1 MSEPTQTNR
10 KKSRRRNGDGNTY
23 RHKNGWRTV
32 ISHKGHTVTAM
43 GRSEQ
48 ESRRLAK
55 EKIKAL
61 PIYDGS
67 LVPAAAKL
75 TTGEYL
81 TNWITKK
88 HKTSIAATTYRRYA
102 SLINIHIIP
111 ALGTIKLQAVTKNH
125 VNALMLQMREKGQS
139 ARSQQQARAVLSAA
153 FESAMEDDLVAS
165 NPVTKSRTITLDTAQ
180 IHPLSLV
187 EVQTL
192 LAKTMGLQM
201 QARVRM
207 AVLYALRQG
216 EALGLQ
222 WRDVDFN
229 KKTVFIWQQVQKIEG
244 VYEFVKLKSE
254 DSSRTLEI
262 DDETLAALKAHKIQ
276 QNVDRLSMGDKWEDH
291 DLVFTTSTGKPIDCK
306 TDYRHWHRALA
317 NAGLPIKRLH
327 DARHTAA
334 TILFDQ
340 GLDIEVI
347 RRFMGHSSVLLTS
360 KTYVH
365 HSSRQLRGA
374 ADLIQKM
381 SQPREIAN

>member
-67 LVPAAAKL
+67 FVPAAAKL
-75 TTGEYL
+75 TTGEFL

-165 NPVTKSRTITLDTAQ
+165 NPVAKSRTISLDSAQ
-180 IHPLSLV
+180 IHPLSLT

-192 LAKTMGLQM
+192 LAKTTGVQM

-207 AVLYALRQG
+207 AVLYAMRQG

-222 WRDVDFN
+222 WKDVDFN

-262 DDETLAALKAHKIQ
+262 DNETLAALKAHKVQ
-276 QNVDRLSMGDKWEDH
+276 QNMDRLSMGDQWEDH

-306 TDYRHWHRALA
+306 TDYRQWHRALA

-334 TILFDQ
+334 TLLFDQ

-365 HSSRQLRGA
+365 HSARQLKGA
-374 ADLIQKM
+374 ADLINNMIKG
-381 SQPREIAN
+381 A

>member
-75 TTGEYL
+75 TTGEFL

-153 FESAMEDDLVAS
+153 SATRTFARTAS
-165 NPVTKSRTITLDTAQ
+165 HIPLYPTSAENAAPSKKKIERPMRISASPGSANKRKNTITTKYDN
-180 IHPLSLV
+180 V
-187 EVQTL
+187 RNWR
-192 LAKTMGLQM
+192 AK
-201 QARVRM
+201 
-207 AVLYALRQG
+207 
-216 EALGLQ
+216 
-222 WRDVDFN
+222 N
-229 KKTVFIWQQVQKIEG
+229 
-244 VYEFVKLKSE
+244 
-254 DSSRTLEI
+254 
-262 DDETLAALKAHKIQ
+262 AAAP
-276 QNVDRLSMGDKWEDH
+276 S
-291 DLVFTTSTGKPIDCK
+291 
-306 TDYRHWHRALA
+306 
-317 NAGLPIKRLH
+317 
-327 DARHTAA
+327 
-334 TILFDQ
+334 
-340 GLDIEVI
+340 
-347 RRFMGHSSVLLTS
+347 
-360 KTYVH
+360 
-365 HSSRQLRGA
+365 
-374 ADLIQKM
+374 
-381 SQPREIAN
+381 

>member
-1 MSEPTQTNR
+1 MDNNMSEPTQTSR

-81 TNWITKK
+81 TNWINMK

-102 SLINIHIIP
+102 SLINVHIIP
-111 ALGTIKLQAVTKNH
+111 ALGSIKLQAITKNH
-125 VNALMLQMREKGQS
+125 INALMLQMREKGQS

-153 FESAMEDDLVAS
+153 FESAMEDDLVVS
-165 NPVTKSRTITLDTAQ
+165 NPVLKSRTITLDTTQ
-180 IHPLSLV
+180 IQPLSLT
-187 EVQTL
+187 EVQIL
-192 LAKTMGLQM
+192 LSKTSELQM
-201 QARVRM
+201 QARVRL

-222 WRDVDFN
+222 WKDVDFN
-229 KKTVFIWQQVQKIEG
+229 KKTVFIWQQNQKIEG
-244 VYEFVKLKSE
+244 TYQFVKLKSE
-254 DSSRTLEI
+254 DSIRTLEI
-262 DDETLAALKAHKIQ
+262 DEETLAALKAHKVQ
-276 QNVDRLSMGDKWEDH
+276 QNLDRLAMGNKWKDH
-291 DLVFTTSTGKPIDCK
+291 DLVFSTSIGKPIDSK
-306 TDYRHWHRALA
+306 TDYRKWHRALS
-317 NAGLPIKRLH
+317 NAKLPLKRLH

-334 TILFDQ
+334 TLLFDQ

-365 HSSRQLRGA
+365 HSARQLRGA
-374 ADLIQKM
+374 ADLIQNMTKG
-381 SQPREIAN
+381 A

>member
-1 MSEPTQTNR
+1 MSEPTQTPR

-81 TNWITKK
+81 INWITKK

-102 SLINIHIIP
+102 SLINVHIIP
-111 ALGTIKLQAVTKNH
+111 ALGSIKLQAITKNH
-125 VNALMLQMREKGQS
+125 INALMLQMREKGQS

-153 FESAMEDDLVAS
+153 FESAMEDDLVAT
-165 NPVTKSRTITLDTAQ
+165 NPVIKSRTISIDSAQ

-187 EVQTL
+187 EVQKL
-192 LAKTMGLQM
+192 LARTINTQM
-201 QARVRM
+201 QARIRI
-207 AVLYALRQG
+207 AVLYGLRQG
-216 EALGLQ
+216 EALGLK
-222 WRDVDFN
+222 WKDVDLD
-229 KKTVFIWQQVQKIEG
+229 KKTIFVWQQIQKIEG
-244 VYEFVKLKSE
+244 AYEFVKLKSG
-254 DSSRTLEI
+254 DSIRTLEI
-262 DDETLAALKAHKIQ
+262 DEDTVTALRAHKIQ
-276 QNVDRLSMGDKWEDH
+276 QNMNRLAKGEGWNDN
-291 DLVFTTSTGKPIDCK
+291 DLVFTNSIGNPIDYK
-306 TDYRHWHRALA
+306 TDYRQWHSALA
-317 NAGLPIKRLH
+317 NADLPKKRLH

-334 TILFDQ
+334 TLLFDQ

-365 HSSRQLRGA
+365 HSARQLKGA
-374 ADLIQKM
+374 ADLINTMIKG
-381 SQPREIAN
+381 A

>member
-1 MSEPTQTNR
+1 MDKNMSEPTQTSR

-81 TNWITKK
+81 TNWISKK

-102 SLINIHIIP
+102 SLINVHIIP

-153 FESAMEDDLVAS
+153 FESAIEDDLVAS
-165 NPVTKSRTITLDTAQ
+165 NPVVKSRTVTLDTAQ
-180 IHPLSLV
+180 IHPFSLA

-192 LAKTMGLQM
+192 LAKTTGVQM
-201 QARVRM
+201 QTRVRI

-222 WRDVDFN
+222 WKDVDFT
-229 KKTVFIWQQVQKIEG
+229 KKTVFIWQQIQKIERT
-244 VYEFVKLKSE
+244 YQFVKLKSE
-254 DSSRTLEI
+254 DSIRTLEI

-276 QNVDRLSMGDKWEDH
+276 QNVNRLAVGDRWEDH

-306 TDYRHWHRALA
+306 TDYRQWHRALA

-334 TILFDQ
+334 TLLFDQ

-365 HSSRQLRGA
+365 HSARQLRA
-374 ADLIQKM
+374 AASTITEML
-381 SQPREIAN
+381 REA

>member
-67 LVPAAAKL
+67 LVPAGAKL
-75 TTGEYL
+75 TTGEFL

-165 NPVTKSRTITLDTAQ
+165 NPVAKSRTISLDSAQ
-180 IHPLSLV
+180 IHPLSLT

-192 LAKTMGLQM
+192 LAKTTGVQM

-207 AVLYALRQG
+207 AVLYAMRQG

-222 WRDVDFN
+222 WKDVDFN
-229 KKTVFIWQQVQKIEG
+229 KKTIFIWQQVQKIEG
-244 VYEFVKLKSE
+244 IYEFVKLKSE
-254 DSSRTLEI
+254 DSCRTLEI
-262 DDETLAALKAHKIQ
+262 DDETLAALKAHKVQ
-276 QNVDRLSMGDKWEDH
+276 QNMDRLAMGDKWEDL

-306 TDYRHWHRALA
+306 TDYRQWHRALA
-317 NAGLPIKRLH
+317 TADLPMKRLH

-334 TILFDQ
+334 TLLFDQ

-365 HSSRQLRGA
+365 HSARQLKGA
-374 ADLIQKM
+374 ADLINKM
-381 SQPREIAN
+381 TRGA

>member
-1 MSEPTQTNR
+1 MDKNMSEPKQTNR

-32 ISHKGHTVTAM
+32 ISHKGQTVTAM

-111 ALGTIKLQAVTKNH
+111 AMGTIKLQAVTKNH

-165 NPVTKSRTITLDTAQ
+165 NPVAKSRTITLDSPQ
-180 IHPLSLV
+180 IHPLSLM

-192 LAKTMGLQM
+192 LTKTTGVQM

-207 AVLYALRQG
+207 ATLYAMRQG

-222 WRDVDFN
+222 WKDVDFT
-229 KKTVFIWQQVQKIEG
+229 KKTVFIWQQIQKIEG
-244 VYEFVKLKSE
+244 EYEFVKLKSE
-254 DSSRTLEI
+254 DSIRTLEI
-262 DDETLAALKAHKIQ
+262 NDETLAALKAHKIQ
-276 QNVDRLSMGDKWEDH
+276 QNMDRLAMGDKWVDH
-291 DLVFTTSTGKPIDCK
+291 DLVFTTTNGKPIDCK
-306 TDYRHWHRALA
+306 TDYRQWHRALA
-317 NAGLPIKRLH
+317 IAGLPIKRLH

-334 TILFDQ
+334 TLLFDQ
-340 GLDIEVI
+340 GIDIEVI

-365 HSSRQLRGA
+365 HSSRQMKGTA
-374 ADLIQKM
+374 EAIKAM
-381 SQPREIAN
+381 GF